1 MPRSVERRP
10 LRHTI
15 NPPAHPTRRLGA
27 WALVI
32 AGIGLSAQAEPR
44 IELSS
49 PPITHQVRQGDTLWD
64 IAGKFLRTPLRWPEL
79 QRKNGVPVPELL
91 QPGRV
96 LVLVDGELQERQTLR
111 HGGAASVVE
120 LSGTAWLQRGEGEPR
135 PLDMHTLVQS
145 GDKLLTERNTFLCL
159 ELWDG
164 SRVVMPS
171 SSTVRVTAAE
181 GSRTQLELI
190 GGRIESQVEKQQGR
204 LFDVRTRTASLGV
217 KGTRFRVRDEDGTVS
232 TEVLEGSVQVTSN
245 IDSAQSVL
253 VRDGEGLLLQAGVP
267 LKPQRLLAAPGMTVS
282 NGGATLTIEA
292 VPEARGYRM
301 QVAQDERFSRI
312 VHEATGAEP
321 EFRLPIDLPEGFYF
335 VRVTALDRDAV
346 EGLPREQPIHLAG
359 RTAEAG
365 IGATPMSDGR
375 FDVRWPAVS
384 GQRFVFELARDA
396 EFKLRLI
403 ELPLVYQGG
412 VTVGPLTVSGTYHWR
427 ARPVEA
433 TASGTTTAGPP
444 VMQAGGRIEVPA
456 R

>member
-1 MPRSVERRP
+1 MPRLVERRP
-10 LRHTI
+10 LRHTVI
-15 NPPAHPTRRLGA
+15 PRAHPTRRLGA
-27 WALVI
+27 WALVV
-32 AGIGLSAQAEPR
+32 AGIGLSVQAEPR

-49 PPITHQVRQGDTLWD
+49 PPPTHQVRPGDTLWD
-64 IAGKFLRTPLRWPEL
+64 IAGKFLQTPLRWPEL

-111 HGGAASVVE
+111 HDGAASVVE
-120 LSGTAWLQRGEGEPR
+120 LSGTAWLQRGDGEPR
-135 PLDMHTLVQS
+135 PVDMHTLVHS

-171 SSTVRVTAAE
+171 SSTVRVTTAE

-204 LFDVRTRTASLGV
+204 SFDVRTRTASLGV

-245 IDSAQSVL
+245 VDSAQSVL
-253 VRDGEGLLLQAGVP
+253 LRDGEGLLFRTGSP
-267 LKPQRLLAAPGMTVS
+267 LRPQRLLAAPAVTVS

-292 VPEARGYRM
+292 VPQARSHRV
-301 QVAQDERFSRI
+301 QLARDERFSRI
-312 VHEATGAEP
+312 LHEATGSEP

-335 VRVTALDRDAV
+335 VRVTALDPNAV
-346 EGLPREQPIHLAG
+346 EGLPREQPIYLAG
-359 RTAEAG
+359 RAVEAPE
-365 IGATPMSDGR
+365 GATPMSDGR
-375 FDVRWPAVS
+375 FDVRWPAAP

-396 EFKLRLI
+396 DFKLRLI
-403 ELPLVYQGG
+403 ELPLIYQGG
-412 VTVGPLTVSGTYHWR
+412 VTVGPLTVPGTYHWR
-427 ARPVEA
+427 ARPVEPA
-433 TASGTTTAGPP
+433 VPDTQSTGQSA
-444 VMQAGGRIEVPA
+444 MQAGGRIEVPE